1 MKDVTLKLT
10 PGHGPGQASV
20 AYAATAKDLY
30 LTTTGADGRLFL
42 RDSLVLEPEQV
53 AKVDAPPATILAVD
67 PKGKYVAV
75 GDDQY
80 VKLHKLPSLSLER
93 VACRFNLT
101 LRALSFSPDGS
112 KLAAGGD
119 DSLIK
124 LVEVKE
130 GSVYRSLSCE
140 DYVLSLAWDPEGTYL
155 AVVLRSGGL
164 VLYDT
169 SNGRVEKRVELLC
182 ERVDYSSPR
191 RHTPSWHPDGG
202 TVLAV
207 PVGAEGEVVLYER
220 LSWEATGYLSG
231 EHTAAV
237 NVVAFSP
244 NGLYAATAGQDKRV
258 VIWDVGVASAIAAA
272 SATEVIS
279 GLAWRLDGNELAMV
293 GESGGVGIWSGP
305 VPKELPGPAVPAEE
319 LERMQ
324 QEQERLAD
332 LKRQGASR
340 QARGQGAGD
349 ADLVPPEGGEIREE
363 IIEEMEVGVD
373 TAAAASGD
381 GADGGATGA
390 QAAAAET
397 TSSAGGADVSAG
409 NDGDGVGSEL
419 NDGGAGARARDRRGD
434 GLRTIRPGNMTG
446 TRPATQTVR
455 TIVRTIVAPP
465 AGPAPQPPFQPGA
478 TPAEPGRPRFLC
490 YNMIGSVASRPVDDH
505 HAIEVL
511 FHDSSRFSARVPL
524 LTDYYGFDRA
534 SLGEKGVFYA
544 SLPTKGDTGAEGG
557 ESGAAGVP
565 AMVMFRPFD
574 PWAPNS
580 DWTAPLPPGEEAL
593 CLATGRSFL
602 AVATSRQL
610 LRLFSLAG
618 SQTAISRLEGP
629 PVAMAAVGSLLA
641 IVWHAGPPNPHTKS
655 QQLFMSM
662 YDTTAMSCVFSQP
675 LPLTPGSLLTWLGF
689 TEDHGLPAVADSQG
703 VVCVRTPDFGGRWLP
718 VFEPSADRRHSEVLW
733 PVGVT
738 SNQLYAIVCK
748 PTEPRPQVSPR
759 PFYTPMSLALP
770 VLALDGGCP
779 PELEGQALL
788 LGLANA
794 SLRSRLESAEAG
806 GLVEEA
812 SDLNHLLL
820 RGQAEQD
827 RALLKA
833 FQRVVK
839 GERHARALE
848 MAAQLN
854 MFKSLEGALTLANHH
869 QARGLAERISVF
881 MASRQ
886 AMLEAAAPAAAPVP
900 QGPTGASQDPDPYGN
915 HHQRNQRSYTPIP
928 FDKRGAAVD
937 REDAAPGLSAGP
949 AHDAEQAGAG
959 GSRGASQPLQ
969 PANFNTARGAGSGA
983 GSLTP
988 FANLV
993 ASEPGDTGGLSTGP
1007 KSARGLPTPNT
1018 LLQAATAKPDGGD
1031 SSHKRKPVQSYNN
1044 PFARKAP
1051 KLAK

>member
-10 PGHGPGQASV
+10 PGHGPGQASL
-20 AYAATAKDLY
+20 AYAVTAKDMY
-30 LTTTGADGRLFL
+30 LATTGSDGRLFL
-42 RDSLVLEPEQV
+42 RDSLVLEPEHV

-231 EHTAAV
+231 EHTMAV

-258 VIWDVGVASAIAAA
+258 VIWDVGTASALAAA
-272 SATEVIS
+272 SAAEVIS

-293 GESGGVGIWSGP
+293 GEFGGVGIWSGP

-332 LKRQGASR
+332 LKRQDASR
-340 QARGQGAGD
+340 HGRGGGGGD
-349 ADLVPPEGGEIREE
+349 ADLLPPEGGEIREE
-363 IIEEMEVGVD
+363 IIEEVVMD
-373 TAAAASGD
+373 TAAAASSDGTDD
-381 GADGGATGA
+381 GAAEA
-390 QAAAAET
+390 RAAAAET
-397 TSSAGGADVSAG
+397 TSSAGGADVLAG
-409 NDGDGVGSEL
+409 DAGDGVRSGL
-419 NDGGAGARARDRRGD
+419 TNDPDGARSH
-434 GLRTIRPGNMTG
+434 RPSKMAAA
-446 TRPATQTVR
+446 RPATQTVR
-455 TIVRTIVAPP
+455 TVVRTIVAPP
-465 AGPAPQPPFQPGA
+465 AGPVPQPPFQSGA
-478 TPAEPGRPRFLC
+478 TPAEPGHPRFLC
-490 YNMIGSVASRPVDDH
+490 YNMVGSVASRPVEDH

-534 SLGEKGVFYA
+534 SLGEKGVLYA
-544 SLPTKGDTGAEGG
+544 SPPTKGDAPQEGG
-557 ESGAAGVP
+557 ASGDMGVP

-593 CLATGRSFL
+593 CLATGHSFV

-618 SQTAISRLEGP
+618 SQTSISRLEGP
-629 PVAMAAVGSLLA
+629 PVALAAVGSLLA
-641 IVWHAGPPNPHTKS
+641 VVWHAGPPNPHTKS
-655 QQLFMSM
+655 QQLSMSL
-662 YDTTAMSCVFSQP
+662 YDTTAMTCIFSQP
-675 LPLTPGSLLTWLGF
+675 LPLTPGSLLAWLGF
-689 TEDHGLPAVADSQG
+689 TEDHGLPAVSDSQG

-718 VFEPSADRRHSEVLW
+718 VFEPPADRRHSEVLW
-733 PVGVT
+733 PVGIT

-748 PTEPRPQVSPR
+748 PTEPRPKVSPR
-759 PFYTPMSLALP
+759 PFYTPMSLAP
-770 VLALDGGCP
+770 PMLALDGGCP

-794 SLRSRLESAEAG
+794 SLRNRLEAAEGG

-886 AMLEAAAPAAAPVP
+886 AMQEAAAPAPAP
-900 QGPTGASQDPDPYGN
+900 QGPTGISQDPDPYGN
-915 HHQRNQRSYTPIP
+915 NHQRYQRSYTPIP
-928 FDKRGAAVD
+928 FGKRGPAVD
-937 REDAAPGLSAGP
+937 REDGAPGLSAGGT
-949 AHDAEQAGAG
+949 HDAEEQTGAG

-969 PANFNTARGAGSGA
+969 PTDLNTARGSGA

-993 ASEPGDTGGLSTGP
+993 ASEPGEMGALSTGP